1 MQKENV
7 INRNVTYVT
16 YHRLKK
22 KKKTYYRFNC
32 IYLPAILTYF
42 KVLFKK

>member
-16 YHRLKK
+16 YHRF